1 MTNLIDITEFTSAFL
16 DIRYKVNGISLLA
29 FSYEDVG
36 AKFGTPY
43 VAWRVG
49 DTLIKIIRFSGETF
63 NERNAVLLQV
73 LREIEHHKLVSEGEN
88 IVELYDHTPSVNYYR
103 RISENY
109 SSNSS
114 VSASSFHL
122 NFTTGF
128 SLQNDNHKFQGAL
141 FIPMEYVQSGT
152 LRDYITV
159 DPLPGIVEKLEVMSV
174 WQCEQ
179 QQRGQNHI
187 SPAVRINHK
196 DGKGLSK
203 CVKLVLLSR
212 QNMPP
217 SSASSSKTKTG
228 VKRYKMMSIQS
239 PPLDQTCSS
248 NITGV

>member
-1 MTNLIDITEFTSAFL
+1 M
-16 DIRYKVNGISLLA
+16 
-29 FSYEDVG
+29 
-36 AKFGTPY
+36 
-43 VAWRVG
+43 
-49 DTLIKIIRFSGETF
+49 
-63 NERNAVLLQV
+63 Q
-73 LREIEHHKLVSEGEN
+73 
-88 IVELYDHTPSVNYYR
+88 
-103 RISENY
+103 
-109 SSNSS
+109 
-114 VSASSFHL
+114 
-122 NFTTGF
+122 
-128 SLQNDNHKFQGAL
+128 
-141 FIPMEYVQSGT
+141 
-152 LRDYITV
+152 
-159 DPLPGIVEKLEVMSV
+159 
-174 WQCEQ
+174 QCEQ